1 MTENLGRK
9 TTLTVA
15 FVLIALALIFGPLLM
30 GNKPFRLGLDLQG
43 GTRLVYQFDFQDAV
57 KKGVITAEDAA
68 NPEALLQ
75 ELKTIIHDRLDPQGV
90 RELTLRSQG
99 SNQIVIELPGAAE
112 IGSVVSVPL
121 AAPIA
126 PDAASLTIDG
136 SKPETVKA
144 FSLTGG
150 TVQIGAEKIL
160 YASRNGTTLSGLK
173 RGTEAT
179 QPSAHETGASVD
191 LLTSDDN
198 QRAIENVGELG
209 FLLGAGPEDVRALGS
224 DLSIEQ
230 KKVDEWR
237 VAHPDEQIDDF
248 NRLTPEQGGP
258 VAGLRWHPHMIKSK
272 EAEVPYAQRQMVPLV
287 IPRPADATLAQDTWI
302 FSGNDLD
309 TVGMTQDDFGYPAL
323 SFEMAP
329 DKRIAFGDFTETH
342 IRDGMAI
349 VLNGEIA
356 TLATINSR
364 LPGGGIIQGGAGGFT
379 QQEVKDLITILR
391 SGSLRIKPQLVD
403 KSRVGA
409 SLGEDYIQTGAISAL
424 VAMLVVVVFMVFTYR
439 RLGWFAVI
447 GLMVNLTLLMG
458 VMALWGATLTL
469 PGIAGIVLTVGM
481 AVDGNILIF
490 ERLREEMQRGLKL
503 AQAAKAAFER
513 AAVTII
519 DSNLTTLIAGMIL
532 YWAGTGPIRGFAT
545 TLCVG
550 ILTTLFTV
558 IVVTQVLMFHDIKR
572 GVEPYRMRELVKARG
587 IDFMGKIKIAL
598 TVSALVIVSTVGLFI
613 ALPDQKKL
621 GIDFL
626 GGYALTVRTQE
637 PQSIKTIRDMVGQI
651 PGELGRS
658 ADIREIRDTRDGD
671 GFRAFRITSKL
682 GSESQPIDAGAGT
695 SDDAVATGDQ
705 AAKAAE
711 NEVRRA
717 LSSVIQRGP
726 VDISVAPGEGG
737 KQIVTGEVYF
747 EKSHPEA
754 DVQAALVE
762 AGVQDAVVSRD
773 ATNPSAYHLTGT
785 SDLARSKAELET
797 EILRRFTAHKDS
809 TQAPYEL
816 LSPIPE
822 SALVGAQVGGELRDK
837 AIRALILAMFAT
849 TLYLRF
855 RFAEWSY
862 GIAVFASLAHDVL
875 VVLGAL
881 AVANYFDLVQAE
893 LDLSMIAAFLTIIGY
908 SQNDTIVIF
917 DRVREL
923 IPRSK
928 KPLKD
933 VLNDALNQCLG
944 RTILTSFTVFLTVLV
959 LFLFNVGTRNVLEG
973 FTFAMLI
980 GIISGT
986 YSTIY
991 IAGPT
996 LLWLENWRE
1005 KREQRKPPAAVVA
1018 SKSMAQPKPVA

>member
-15 FVLIALALIFGPLLM
+15 FVLIALALIFGPLLL
-30 GNKPFRLGLDLQG
+30 GKKPFRLGLDLQG
-43 GTRLVYQFDFQDAV
+43 GTRLVYQFDFEDARR
-57 KKGVITAEDAA
+57 KGQISDEDAA

-90 RELTLRSQG
+90 RELSLRSQG
-99 SNQIVIELPGAAE
+99 QNQLVIEVPGAAE
-112 IGSVVSVPL
+112 IGSVVGAPL
-121 AAPIA
+121 AAPIP
-126 PDAASLTIDG
+126 PDAATLTIDG
-136 SKPETVKA
+136 SKPEIVKA

-150 TVQIGAEKIL
+150 TVQIGTEKIL
-160 YASRNGTTLSGLK
+160 YSSRNGTTLSGLK
-173 RGTEAT
+173 RGTEST
-179 QPSAHETGASVD
+179 QPVAHEAGAMVD
-191 LLTSDDN
+191 LLTSDEL
-198 QRAIENVGELG
+198 QRAIENVGDLQ

-230 KKVDEWR
+230 KKVDDWR
-237 VAHPDEQIDDF
+237 ASHPDEQIDDF
-248 NRLTPEQGGP
+248 NRLKPEQGGP
-258 VAGLRWHPHMIKSK
+258 VAGLSWYPHLIKSK
-272 EAEVPYAQRQMVPLV
+272 EAEIPYAQRQMVPLV
-287 IPRPADATLAQDTWI
+287 IPRPADKSLPEDSWI
-302 FSGNDLD
+302 FSGNNLD
-309 TVGMTQDDFGYPAL
+309 TVGMTQDDYGYPAL
-323 SFEMAP
+323 AFEMSP

-391 SGSLRIKPQLVD
+391 SGSLRIKPSLVD

-424 VAMLVVVVFMVFTYR
+424 VAMLVVIVFMVFTYR

-447 GLMVNLTLLMG
+447 GLVVNLTLLMG
-458 VMALWGATLTL
+458 IMALWGATLTL

-503 AQAAKAAFER
+503 AQAAKAAFDR

-519 DSNLTTLIAGMIL
+519 DANLTTLIAGIIL

-572 GVEPYRMRELVKARG
+572 GVEPYRMRELVKSHG

-598 TVSALVIVSTVGLFI
+598 AISAIVIVGTVGLFI

-637 PQSIKTIRDMVGQI
+637 PQTIETVRTMVKQV
-651 PGELGRS
+651 PGELGKS
-658 ADIREIRDTRDGD
+658 ADVREIRDTRDGD

-682 GSESQPIDAGAGT
+682 GSEGT
-695 SDDAVATGDQ
+695 TATLITPEGETINAGDQ

-711 NEVRRA
+711 NELRRA
-717 LSSVIQRGP
+717 LASVMQRGP
-726 VDISVAPGEGG
+726 VDISIAPGEGG
-737 KQIVTGEVYF
+737 KQVVTGEVYF
-747 EKSHPEA
+747 EKSHPDA
-754 DVQAALVE
+754 DVQNALVE
-762 AGVQDAVVSRD
+762 AGIQDAVVSRD
-773 ATNPSAYHLTGT
+773 AAHPNAFHLTGT
-785 SDLARSKAELET
+785 ADLARSKTELEN
-797 EILRRFTAHKDS
+797 EILRRFTATKDS

-816 LSPIPE
+816 LSPVPE
-822 SALVGAQVGGELRDK
+822 SALVGAQVGSELRDK

-849 TLYLRF
+849 MLYLRF
-855 RFAEWSY
+855 RFAEWSF
-862 GIAVFASLAHDVL
+862 GIAVVAAVVHDVL
-875 VVLGAL
+875 VTLGAL
-881 AVANYFDLVQAE
+881 AVAIHFDLVQAE
-893 LDLSMIAAFLTIIGY
+893 VDLSMIAAFLTIIGY

-923 IPRSK
+923 VPRSK
-928 KPLKD
+928 KPLRE
-933 VLNDALNQCLG
+933 VLNDALNLTLG
-944 RTILTSFTVFLTVLV
+944 RTILTSFTVFLTVLT
-959 LFLFNVGTRNVLEG
+959 LFLFNVGTRNVIEG
-973 FTFAMLI
+973 FTFAMLV
-980 GIISGT
+980 GVISGT

-996 LLWLENWRE
+996 LLWLEDWRE
-1005 KREQRKPPAAVVA
+1005 KREKRKPTAALA
-1018 SKSMAQPKPVA
+1018 PSKPLVQAKPVA